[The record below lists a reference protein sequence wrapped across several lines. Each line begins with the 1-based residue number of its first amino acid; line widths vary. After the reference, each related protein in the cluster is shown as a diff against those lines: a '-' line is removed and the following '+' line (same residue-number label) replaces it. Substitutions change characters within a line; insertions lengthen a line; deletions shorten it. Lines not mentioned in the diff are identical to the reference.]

1 MAPLLGSRGVPI
13 DGEGADLS
21 GVALEVGDDHLLRRQ
36 SHDLVLT
43 EFQRIAGVLDERSDV
58 RSKEV
63 LALADTDD
71 ERRVPT
77 GSHDEIGMTRVDRKE
92 GERTFEPPADTAH
105 RLDKIE
111 AHCWQGEREEMRHYL
126 GIRL

>member
-1 MAPLLGSRGVPI
+1 MTALLSRGRIPI
-13 DGEGADLS
+13 HGERAHLS
-21 GVALEVGDDHLLRRQ
+21 GVPVEVGDDDLLRGQ
-36 SHDLVLT
+36 GHDLVLAQL
-43 EFQRIAGVLDERSDV
+43 EGIARVLDERGDV
-58 RSKEV
+58 RREKV

-71 ERRVPT
+71 ERRVPP
-77 GSHDEIGMTRVDRKE
+77 GSHDEIGLTRIDRKE

-111 AHCWQGEREEMRHYL
+111 AHCWQGEREEMRHHL

>member
-13 DGEGADLS
+13 DGERTHVS
-21 GVALEVGDDHLLRRQ
+21 GVAVEVGDHHLLRRQ

-43 EFQRIAGVLDERSDV
+43 EFQGIAGVLDERSDV
-58 RSKEV
+58 RCKEV
-63 LALADTDD
+63 LALAETND
-71 ERRVPT
+71 ERRVPP
-77 GSHDEIGMTRVDRKE
+77 GSHDEIGLTRIDRKE

-111 AHCWQGEREEMRHYL
+111 AHCW
-126 GIRL
+126 